1 MYIVELQESK
11 IKIIAFA
18 IYFIVIEMLP
28 ESKIL
33 EETQQWRFLSS
44 PERHMLQSLIITS
57 QITLDWNDKIQDTK

>member
-1 MYIVELQESK
+1 MYIGELQESK

-33 EETQQWRFLSS
+33 EETQQ
-44 PERHMLQSLIITS
+44 
-57 QITLDWNDKIQDTK
+57 